1 MNTVDSIQQN
11 TDTISN
17 LIAVTMGADGAEP
30 NLIPVSINGNH
41 IVGVLSNI
49 NLKSLTDNDAQ
60 SSIETVEVTLEIKYI
75 AVVKRS

>member
-49 NLKSLTDNDAQ
+49 NVKSLTDNDAQ